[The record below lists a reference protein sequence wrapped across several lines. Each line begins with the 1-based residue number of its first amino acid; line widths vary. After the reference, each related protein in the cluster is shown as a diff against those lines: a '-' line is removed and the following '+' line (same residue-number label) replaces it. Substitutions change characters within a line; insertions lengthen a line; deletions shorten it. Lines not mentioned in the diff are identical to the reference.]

1 MSRSISI
8 VIPTFRE
15 ELIGE
20 ALEKLRHHLAALEAF
35 SFELVVVDD
44 TGDAARAAMQS
55 SWPGREGDRVTLR
68 VLPGPGQG
76 KGAAVRHGI
85 LASTG
90 ELVFTMDAD
99 LPVALDQIEA
109 FIAAADRGADV
120 VVAERPMARN
130 LRTPVR
136 FVLSRGLYV
145 FQRFIVFQAHVFD
158 DTQCGFKLF
167 RGELGRSL
175 AERQATLGGM
185 YDIELL
191 YAAYVS
197 GAQIARVPVIP
208 NPELRPSKINVWR
221 ALRRDPV
228 DLLRVKWR
236 AMRGRL
242 GPSG

>member
-1 MSRSISI
+1 MARSISI

-15 ELIGE
+15 EMIGE
-20 ALEKLRHHLAALEAF
+20 ALGKLARHTAALEAF

-44 TGDAARAAMQS
+44 TGDAAREAMQS
-55 SWPGREGDRVTLR
+55 SWRAERVMLR
-68 VLPGPGQG
+68 VLRGPGHG

-90 ELVFTMDAD
+90 ELIFTMDAD
-99 LPVALDQIEA
+99 LPVPLDQIEA
-109 FIAAADRGADV
+109 FILAVDRGADV

-130 LRTPVR
+130 LRTPLR
-136 FVLSRGLYV
+136 FVLSRGLYF
-145 FQRFIVFQAHVFD
+145 FQRFVVFQAHVFD
-158 DTQCGFKLF
+158 DTQCGFKVF
-167 RGELGRSL
+167 RGDLVRSL
-175 AERQATLGGM
+175 AEHQATEGGM

-197 GAQIARVPVIP
+197 GARIARVSVIP
-208 NPELRPSKINVWR
+208 NPELRPSKIDVWR

-236 AMRGRL
+236 ATRKRKGTAV
-242 GPSG
+242 